1 MKVASVSP
9 KLYVANPT
17 KNYNEIIEIL
27 NNLKDKAI
35 DVIAFPELSL
45 SGCTCADLF
54 FHNTLIDACKNAID
68 SLTDY
73 SKDCNSHII
82 IGSPV
87 KENDR
92 LYNCAVHIFKGEI
105 VEIISKKHL
114 STSELRWF
122 TSGYEVKSQ
131 DSFFDISVGDDIYY
145 ENYKSDVVLNIGASP
160 ALVTKYDNYK
170 SFVESYTEKR
180 NCAYI
185 SAFSGANESTTDFVY
200 SGDCIHAVNGKIIAE
215 AERFSF
221 DTEIIISEF
230 DVPASKEI
238 DNIDFSKCEVEKP
251 KGNPFVPSDVS

>member
-27 NNLKDKAI
+27 NSLKDKAI
-35 DVIAFPELSL
+35 DIIAFPELCL
-45 SGCTCADLF
+45 SGCTCGDLF
-54 FHNTLIDACKNAID
+54 FHNTLIDACKNAIE

-73 SKDCNSHII
+73 SKDYNSHII

-87 KENDR
+87 KEDRR
-92 LYNCAVHIFKGEI
+92 LYNCAVHIYKGEI

-114 STSELRWF
+114 CASELRWF

-131 DSFFDISVGDDIYY
+131 NPYFDISVGDDIYY
-145 ENYKSDVVLNIGASP
+145 EKYKSDVVLNIGASP
-160 ALVTKYDNYK
+160 ALVTKYDNYI
-170 SFVESYTEKR
+170 SFIKNYTEKR

-200 SGDCIHAVNGKIIAE
+200 SGECIHAVKGKIISE

-221 DTEIIISEF
+221 ETEIIISEF
-230 DVPASKEI
+230 DAPDSNEI
-238 DNIDFSKCEVEKP
+238 DNNILQVILKSM
-251 KGNPFVPSDVS
+251 NMN